1 MNDSTNAEMLRMD
14 TGLPLFHRWCSLIVI
29 VLLTVSVASFQ
40 PWKNGPP
47 IRSDGEGYHLWTRAF
62 LERDLSFRRHAGE
75 TGLFLADRERN
86 IYQNKYPPGLA
97 LLRFPVM
104 AFLID
109 SRPGVPTISRA
120 EHAANIVFS
129 AAALIAVCYLSLRTC
144 QLLSVDV
151 PSSHAALL
159 AGVFGTG
166 LFHYATY
173 DSCFSHIYSALGVAL
188 LLWLGVRTI
197 VQRDNHL
204 PPLLTTLICF
214 LFVLFR
220 NTNIIALTMM
230 ALAYFYVR
238 QKQRLL
244 SSKNGCIDLGILG
257 LGAGSAV
264 LLQLLYNYYAC
275 GRFSLSSYGEESFLW
290 NRPQQLSVLFSYD
303 RGLFSYYPV
312 VALILLCGC
321 AIRRLRVAV
330 AWLSFLLL
338 AYVILYGFWSS
349 WQLGSGFG
357 HRGFVELMPL
367 GTVLFAAAL
376 GQLSLRGRRCAGVLA
391 LFCTA
396 FTMAFMV
403 RYWRGTF
410 PMSGTTASMYWHKS
424 LIGLFLRS
432 L

>member
-1 MNDSTNAEMLRMD
+1 MTLLTAEMLRMD
-14 TGLPLFHRWCSLIVI
+14 TGIAFFHRWCSLAVI
-29 VLLTVSVASFQ
+29 VLVTVPVACLQ

-47 IRSDGEGYHLWTRAF
+47 IRSDGEGYHLWTRVF
-62 LERDLSFRRHAGE
+62 LEGDLSFRRHAGQA
-75 TGLFLADRERN
+75 GLFLADRQRN
-86 IYQNKYPPGLA
+86 IYQNKYPPGVA

-109 SRPGVPTISRA
+109 GRPGVATISRA
-120 EHAANIVFS
+120 EHAANVVFS
-129 AAALIAVCYLSLRTC
+129 AAALIAVCYLLLRTC
-144 QLLSVDV
+144 QLLALEVS
-151 PSSHAALL
+151 SSHAALL

-197 VQRDNHL
+197 VRRDNHL
-204 PPLLTTLICF
+204 PPFVTALTCF
-214 LFVLFR
+214 LFILFR
-220 NTNIIALTMM
+220 NTNIIVMTMM
-230 ALAYFYVR
+230 VLAYFNAR

-244 SSKNGCIDLGILG
+244 SSKNGCIDLGILC
-257 LGAGSAV
+257 LGASSAA

-275 GRFSLSSYGEESFLW
+275 GRFSLTSYGEESFLW
-290 NRPQQLSVLFSYD
+290 DHPQQLSVLFSYD

-312 VALILLCGC
+312 VALVLLCGWTV
-321 AIRRLRVAV
+321 RRLRVPA
-330 AWLSFLLL
+330 AWFSLLL
-338 AYVILYGFWSS
+338 LSYVVLYGFWSS
-349 WQLGSGFG
+349 WQLGCGFG

-367 GTVLFAAAL
+367 GIVLFAAAL
-376 GQLSLRGRRCAGVLA
+376 GQLSPRSRRCAGVLA
-391 LFCTA
+391 LLSTA

-410 PMSGTTASMYWHKS
+410 PMFGTTASVYWHKS
-424 LIGLFLRS
+424 LLGLFLRS

>member
-1 MNDSTNAEMLRMD
+1 MLRMNIEA
-14 TGLPLFHRWCSLIVI
+14 PFFRRWCSLVVI
-29 VLLTVSVASFQ
+29 ALVTIPAAWFQ

-47 IRSDGEGYHLWTRAF
+47 IRSDGEGYHLWTRAL
-62 LERDLSFRRHAGE
+62 LEGDLSFRRHAGE
-75 TGLFLADRERN
+75 TGLFLADRQRH
-86 IYQNKYPPGLA
+86 IYQNKYPPGVA

-109 SRPGVPTISRA
+109 SRPGVSTISRA
-120 EHAANIVFS
+120 EHAANALFS
-129 AAALIAVCYLSLRTC
+129 AAALIAVCCLSLRTC
-144 QLLSVDV
+144 QLLSLDV
-151 PSSHAALL
+151 SSSHAALL

-188 LLWLGVRTI
+188 LLWLGIRTI
-197 VQRDNHL
+197 VQQDNHL
-204 PPLLTTLICF
+204 PPFLTALICF

-244 SSKNGCIDLGILG
+244 LSKNGCMDLGIVCLG
-257 LGAGSAV
+257 TGSAA

-290 NRPQQLSVLFSYD
+290 NHPQQLSVLLSYD

-312 VALILLCGC
+312 VALVLLCGWTV
-321 AIRRLRVAV
+321 RRLRVA
-330 AWLSFLLL
+330 AASFSLLLL
-338 AYVILYGFWSS
+338 AYVVLYGFWSS
-349 WQLGSGFG
+349 WQLGCGFG

-367 GTVLFAAAL
+367 GIVLFAAAL
-376 GQLSLRGRRCAGVLA
+376 GQLSPRGRCCAGVLA

-403 RYWRGTF
+403 RYWRGAF
-410 PMSGTTASMYWHKS
+410 PMSGTTATVYWHKS
-424 LIGLFLRS
+424 LLGLFVRS